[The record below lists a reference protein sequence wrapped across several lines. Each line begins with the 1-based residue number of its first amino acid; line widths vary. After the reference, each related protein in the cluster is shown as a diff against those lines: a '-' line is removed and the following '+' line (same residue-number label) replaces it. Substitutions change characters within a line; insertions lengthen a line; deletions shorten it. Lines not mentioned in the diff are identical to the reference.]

1 MPYKNSAGNSG
12 IAAEYANWRY
22 FNANLQ
28 RLGEYRSPRLS
39 GEAPKVTA
47 EPVTNWMNVAGNVF
61 QGAMG
66 LFEARREYSYKLAD
80 DWLSKHSL
88 EEYHQLM
95 KENNIPFQDDP
106 IAMQRL
112 KYRHGK
118 ILSELAEQDFQ
129 SRIDKGEFVGK
140 EPEEVDAEHFKYRYE
155 VLKEDSDVFPYQQD
169 GDYFFNQGYWEDS
182 NIDRDKVF
190 QRSQAVSD
198 DYHTQEALLQTESR
212 IMGLVNTQGVSA
224 NAIYGAFEQSYNDY
238 GYRITPSQRMTIAKN
253 ILEGLSTRIGDGDT
267 IIAYLA
273 DKKIP
278 GLGDSTFRDVFGDEG
293 LRAYSIKSRDL
304 TYLTNS
310 QQILDDWTIANGFI
324 NQGNFLGLQE
334 LWSNEMGLNGKTKR
348 ADFFFKM
355 MGEAKTQF
363 DKNQKAQVANSV
375 GLYNDNAK
383 KLWAEVFVN
392 DIVSGNPV
400 RQQSNKDWWAPRM
413 AMLGVDI
420 SDPKLKLTETDITE
434 VMEKMLRPTVD
445 ANGNTIPP
453 KLTPAMIAKGASRG
467 NLGAPNTFNPFTTFV
482 SKLSNNVTSQMA
494 ATINAIKAGNLNVA
508 PKVPDGFST
517 LAQIYMADPSA
528 VTNLSDSEAQELNS
542 LLYAQQQGFP
552 VENMMM
558 AMATYSVREKDKDFK
573 KLKDQV
579 KTKIY
584 KNLEVTDLGEETSK
598 IAKNPSNRALLVNSA
613 VYYYMLNGGNM
624 TKAIKSSRDSL
635 RDSTFNFSGTLVP
648 KGYFQSS
655 SYPTVN
661 PQYIADSIQRKV
673 ETTLSAR
680 GVPESA
686 VRVFVDQLDGNKL
699 KIVDWANPLKVY
711 NIYTREDI
719 EREAEDYVN
728 SNAKKVEDFVSGLG
742 ATGKGFGESTIY
754 NENFRRND

>member
-39 GEAPKVTA
+39 GEAPRVTVD
-47 EPVTNWMNVAGNVF
+47 PVTNWMGVAGNVF

-88 EEYHQLM
+88 KEYHQLM
-95 KENNIPFQDDP
+95 KDNNIPFQDDP

-140 EPEEVDAEHFKYRYE
+140 EPEEVDAEHFKYRYDI
-155 VLKEDSDVFPYQQD
+155 LKEDSDVFTYQQD
-169 GDYFFNQGYWEDS
+169 GDFFFNQGYWEDS
-182 NIDRDKVF
+182 NVDRDKVF

-198 DYHTQEALLQTESR
+198 DYHKQQAIIDIESQV
-212 IMGLVNTQGVSA
+212 MGLVNSGQSSDAIIGALTQA
-224 NAIYGAFEQSYNDY
+224 DNDY
-238 GYRITPSQRMTIAKN
+238 GYHITPNERLAISKN
-253 ILEGLSTRIGDGDT
+253 VMEGLSSTPWGDNV
-267 IIAYLA
+267 IAKMA
-273 DKKIP
+273 NKKIP
-278 GLGDSTFRDVFGDEG
+278 GLDKTFKDVFGDAG
-293 LRAYSIKSRDL
+293 LRAYSIKSKNLRYEMD
-304 TYLTNS
+304 TR
-310 QQILDDWTIANGFI
+310 QRLDDWTFANNAINNGDFI
-324 NQGNFLGLQE
+324 GLQKE
-334 LWSNEMGLNGKTKR
+334 WSIEQGLNGKTDR

-355 MGEAKTQF
+355 MGQAKTQF

-383 KLWAEVFVN
+383 KVWARVYLA
-392 DIVSGNPV
+392 DLAGGNSM
-400 RQQSNKDWWAPRM
+400 RQASNKDFWTPRL
-413 AMLGVDI
+413 AQLGVDI
-420 SDPKLKLTETDITE
+420 SSEKIKLTESDLNM
-434 VMEKMLRPTVD
+434 VMEEMLKTGELAPEV
-445 ANGNTIPP
+445 
-453 KLTPAMIAKGASRG
+453 IAKGAARG
-467 NLGAPNTFNPFTTFV
+467 NVGAIGTYNPYSSFV
-482 SKLSNNVTSQMA
+482 SKLSNNVTSQIA
-494 ATINAIKAGNLNVA
+494 STVNAMKAGNLDVA
-508 PKVPDGFST
+508 PKVPDGFNT

-528 VTNLSDSEAQELNS
+528 VTNLSDSEALELNS

-552 VENMMM
+552 VENMMA
-558 AMATYSVREKDKDFK
+558 AMATYSAREKDKDFK

-624 TKAIKSSRDSL
+624 TKAIKSSSDSL
-635 RDSTFNFSGTLVP
+635 RDSTFNFSGTLIP

-661 PQYIADSIQRKV
+661 PQYVADSIQRKV
-673 ETTLSAR
+673 ESTLSAR

-711 NIYTREDI
+711 NVYTRADI

-742 ATGKGFGESTIY
+742 TTGSGFGESTIY

>member
-28 RLGEYRSPRLS
+28 RLGEYSSPRLS

-47 EPVTNWMNVAGNVF
+47 NPVTNWMNVAGNVF

-88 EEYHQLM
+88 EEYHKLM
-95 KENNIPFQDDP
+95 KDNNIPFQDDP

-118 ILSELAEQDFQ
+118 ILSEIAEQDFQ

-140 EPEEVDAEHFKYRYE
+140 EPEEVDAEHFKYRYDI
-155 VLKEDSDVFPYQQD
+155 LKEDSDVFSYQQD

-190 QRSQAVSD
+190 QRSQAVSN

-253 ILEGLSTRIGDGDT
+253 ILEGLSTRIGDGDA

-278 GLGDSTFRDVFGDEG
+278 GLGQTFKDVFGDEG

-304 TYLTNS
+304 TYMTNS
-310 QQILDDWTIANGFI
+310 QKILDDWTIANGFI

-355 MGEAKTQF
+355 MEQAKTQF
-363 DKNQKAQVANSV
+363 DKNQNAQVANSV

-383 KLWAEVFVN
+383 KIWARVYLA
-392 DIVSGNPV
+392 DLAGGNSM
-400 RQQSNKDWWAPRM
+400 RQASNKDFWTPRL
-413 AMLGVDI
+413 AQLGIDI
-420 SDPKLKLTETDITE
+420 SSDKIKLTESDINM
-434 VMEKMLRPTVD
+434 VMEDMLKPKVD
-445 ANGNTIPP
+445 SNGNVVPP
-453 KLTPAMIAKGASRG
+453 ELTPEIIAKGAARG
-467 NLGAPNTFNPFTTFV
+467 SVGAVGTYNPYSSFV
-482 SKLSNNVTSQMA
+482 SKLSNNVTSQMT
-494 ATINAIKAGNLNVA
+494 ATINAIKAGNLNVP
-508 PKVPDGFST
+508 PKVPEGFNT
-517 LAQIYMADPSA
+517 LSQIYMANPSA
-528 VTNLSDSEAQELNS
+528 VTSLSDSEALELNS

-573 KLKDQV
+573 KLKDQI

-584 KNLEVTDLGEETSK
+584 NNLKVTDLGEETSK

-624 TKAIKSSRDSL
+624 TKAIKSSSDSL
-635 RDSTFNFSGTLVP
+635 RDSTFNFSGTLIP

-661 PQYIADSIQRKV
+661 PQYVADSIQRKV
-673 ETTLSAR
+673 ETTLSTR
-680 GVPESA
+680 GVPDSA

-711 NIYTREDI
+711 NAYTRADI

-728 SNAKKVEDFVSGLG
+728 SNAKKVEDFVSGSG

>member
-12 IAAEYANWRY
+12 IAAEYATWRY
-22 FNANLQ
+22 FNVNLQ

-39 GEAPKVTA
+39 GEAPRVTA
-47 EPVTNWMNVAGNVF
+47 DPVTNWMDVAGNVF

-66 LFEARREYSYKLAD
+66 LFEARREQSYKLAD
-80 DWLSKHSL
+80 DWLAKHSL
-88 EEYHQLM
+88 KEYHQLM
-95 KENNIPFQDDP
+95 KDNNIPFQDDP

-140 EPEEVDAEHFKYRYE
+140 EPEEVDAEHFKYRYDLLE
-155 VLKEDSDVFPYQQD
+155 EDSDVFPCQQD
-169 GDYFFNQGYWEDS
+169 GDFFFNQGYWEDS
-182 NIDRDKVF
+182 NADRDKVS

-198 DYHTQEALLQTESR
+198 DYHRQQAIIDIESQV
-212 IMGLVNTQGVSA
+212 MGLVNSGQSSDAIIGALTQA
-224 NAIYGAFEQSYNDY
+224 DNDY
-238 GYRITPSQRMTIAKN
+238 GYHITPNEKLAITKN
-253 ILEGLSTRIGDGDT
+253 VMEGLSATPWGDNV
-267 IIAYLA
+267 IARMA

-278 GLGDSTFRDVFGDEG
+278 GLDKTFKDVFGDAG
-293 LRAYSIKSRDL
+293 LRAYSIKAKNLRYEMD
-304 TYLTNS
+304 TR
-310 QQILDDWTIANGFI
+310 QRLDDWTFANNAINKGDFI
-324 NQGNFLGLQE
+324 GLQKE
-334 LWSNEMGLNGKTKR
+334 WSIEQGLNGKTDR

-355 MGEAKTQF
+355 MGQAKTQF

-383 KLWAEVFVN
+383 KVWARVYLA
-392 DIVSGNPV
+392 DLAGGNSM
-400 RQQSNKDWWAPRM
+400 RQTSNKDFWTPRL
-413 AMLGVDI
+413 AQLGVDI
-420 SDPKLKLTETDITE
+420 SSDKIKLTESDINM
-434 VMEKMLRPTVD
+434 VMEDMLKPKVD
-445 ANGNTIPP
+445 SNGNVVPP
-453 KLTPAMIAKGASRG
+453 ELTPEIIAKGASRG
-467 NLGAPNTFNPFTTFV
+467 NVGAVGTYNPYSSFA
-482 SKLSNNVTSQMA
+482 SKLSNNVTSQMT
-494 ATINAIKAGNLNVA
+494 ATINAMKAGNLDVA
-508 PKVPDGFST
+508 PKVPDGFNT

-528 VTNLSDSEAQELNS
+528 VTNLSDSEALELNS
-542 LLYAQQQGFP
+542 ILYAQQQGFP
-552 VENMMM
+552 VENMMT
-558 AMATYSVREKDKDFK
+558 AMATYSAREKDKDFK

-579 KTKIY
+579 KTNLF
-584 KNLEVTDLGEETSK
+584 KNLELTDLGEETSE

-624 TKAIKSSRDSL
+624 TKAIESSRDSL
-635 RDSTFNFSGTLVP
+635 SNSTFNFSGTLIP

-661 PQYIADSIQRKV
+661 PQYVADSIQRKV
-673 ETTLSAR
+673 ETTLSSR

-699 KIVDWANPLKVY
+699 KVVDWGNPLKVY
-711 NIYTREDI
+711 NVYTREDI

-742 ATGKGFGESTIY
+742 VTGKGFGETTIY

>member
-88 EEYHQLM
+88 KEYHQLM
-95 KENNIPFQDDP
+95 KDNNIPFQDDP

-129 SRIDKGEFVGK
+129 SRIDKGEFVGL
-140 EPEEVDAEHFKYRYE
+140 EPEEVDAEHFKYRYALLE
-155 VLKEDSDVFPYQQD
+155 EDSDVFPYQQD
-169 GDYFFNQGYWEDS
+169 GDFFFNQGYWEDS
-182 NIDRDKVF
+182 NADRDKVF

-198 DYHTQEALLQTESR
+198 DYHRQQAIIDIESQV
-212 IMGLVNTQGVSA
+212 MGLVNSGQSSDAIIGALTQSD
-224 NAIYGAFEQSYNDY
+224 NDY
-238 GYRITPSQRMTIAKN
+238 GYHITPNEKLAITKN
-253 ILEGLSTRIGDGDT
+253 IMEGLSATPWGDNV
-267 IIAYLA
+267 IAKMA

-278 GLGDSTFRDVFGDEG
+278 GLDKTFKDVFGDAG
-293 LRAYSIKSRDL
+293 LRAYSIKAKNLRYEMD
-304 TYLTNS
+304 TR
-310 QQILDDWTIANGFI
+310 QRLDDWTFANNAINNGDFI
-324 NQGNFLGLQE
+324 GLQKE
-334 LWSNEMGLNGKTKR
+334 WSIEQGLNGKTDR

-355 MGEAKTQF
+355 MDQAKTQF

-383 KLWAEVFVN
+383 KVWARVYLA
-392 DIVSGNPV
+392 DLAGGNAM
-400 RQQSNKDWWAPRM
+400 RQASNKDFWTPRLSQ
-413 AMLGVDI
+413 LGVDI
-420 SDPKLKLTETDITE
+420 SSDKIKLTESDLNM
-434 VMEKMLRPTVD
+434 VMEEMLKTGELAPEV
-445 ANGNTIPP
+445 
-453 KLTPAMIAKGASRG
+453 IAKGASRG
-467 NLGAPNTFNPFTTFV
+467 NVGAVGTYNPYSSFV
-482 SKLSNNVTSQMA
+482 SKLSNNVTSQMTA
-494 ATINAIKAGNLNVA
+494 AINAMKAGNLNVA
-508 PKVPDGFST
+508 PKIPDGFNT

-528 VTNLSDSEAQELNS
+528 VTGLSDSEAQELNS
-542 LLYAQQQGFP
+542 LLYSQQQGFP
-552 VENMMM
+552 IENAIT
-558 AMATYSVREKDKDFK
+558 AMANYMARENDKDFK
-573 KLKDQV
+573 KFKD
-579 KTKIY
+579 KTKGDIF
-584 KNLEVTDLGEETSK
+584 KRMDIADLGEETSK
-598 IAKNPSNRALLVNSA
+598 IVKNPSNTALLVNTSTF
-613 VYYYMLNGGNM
+613 YYMLNGGNL
-624 TKAIKSSRDSL
+624 TKAIESAKDSFRDSM
-635 RDSTFNFSGTLVP
+635 FNFSGTLIP

-655 SYPTVN
+655 GYPTVN
-661 PQYIADSIQRKV
+661 PQYVADSIQRKV
-673 ETTLSAR
+673 ESTLSSR

-699 KIVDWANPLKVY
+699 KIVDSGNPLKVY
-711 NIYTREDI
+711 NVYTREDI

-742 ATGKGFGESTIY
+742 VTGKGFGETTIY

>member
-28 RLGEYRSPRLS
+28 RLGEYSSPRLS

-47 EPVTNWMNVAGNVF
+47 EPVTNWMDVAGNVF

-66 LFEARREYSYKLAD
+66 LFEARRENSYKLAD

-88 EEYHQLM
+88 KEYHQLM
-95 KENNIPFQDDP
+95 KDNNIPFQDDP

-140 EPEEVDAEHFKYRYE
+140 EPEEVDAEHFKYRYDM
-155 VLKEDSDVFPYQQD
+155 LKEDSDVFTYQQD
-169 GDYFFNQGYWEDS
+169 GDFFFNQGYWEDS
-182 NIDRDKVF
+182 NVDRDKVF

-198 DYHTQEALLQTESR
+198 DYHKQQALIDIESQV
-212 IMGLVNTQGVSA
+212 MGLVNSGQSSDAIIGALTQA
-224 NAIYGAFEQSYNDY
+224 DNDY
-238 GYRITPSQRMTIAKN
+238 GYHITPNERLAISKN
-253 ILEGLSTRIGDGDT
+253 VMEGLSATPWGDSV
-267 IIAYLA
+267 IAKMA

-278 GLGDSTFRDVFGDEG
+278 GLDKTFKDVFGDAG
-293 LRAYSIKSRDL
+293 LRAYSIKSKNLRYEMD
-304 TYLTNS
+304 TR
-310 QQILDDWTIANGFI
+310 QRLDDWTFANNAINKGDFI
-324 NQGNFLGLQE
+324 GLQKE
-334 LWSNEMGLNGKTKR
+334 WSIEQSLNGKTDR
-348 ADFFFKM
+348 ADFLFKM
-355 MGEAKTQF
+355 MGQAKTQF

-383 KLWAEVFVN
+383 KIWARVYLA
-392 DIVSGNPV
+392 DLAGGNSM
-400 RQQSNKDWWAPRM
+400 RQASNKDFWTPRL
-413 AMLGVDI
+413 AQLGVDI
-420 SDPKLKLTETDITE
+420 SSDKIKLTESDINM
-434 VMEKMLRPTVD
+434 VMEDMLKPKVD
-445 ANGNTIPP
+445 SNGNVVPP
-453 KLTPAMIAKGASRG
+453 ELTPEVIAKGASRG
-467 NLGAPNTFNPFTTFV
+467 SVGAVGTYNPYSSFV
-482 SKLSNNVTSQMA
+482 SKLSNNVTSQMT
-494 ATINAIKAGNLNVA
+494 ATINAMKAGNLDVVPKA
-508 PKVPDGFST
+508 PEGFNT

-528 VTNLSDSEAQELNS
+528 VTNLSDSEALELNS

-552 VENMMM
+552 VENMMT
-558 AMATYSVREKDKDFK
+558 AMATYSAREKDKDFK

-579 KTKIY
+579 KTNLF
-584 KNLEVTDLGEETSK
+584 KNLELTDLGEETSE

-624 TKAIKSSRDSL
+624 AKAIESSRDSL
-635 RDSTFNFSGTLVP
+635 SNSTFNFSGTLIP

-661 PQYIADSIQRKV
+661 PQYVADSIQRKV
-673 ETTLSAR
+673 ETTLSSR
-680 GVPESA
+680 DVPESA

-699 KIVDWANPLKVY
+699 KVVDWGNPLKVY
-711 NIYTREDI
+711 NVYTREDI

-742 ATGKGFGESTIY
+742 VTGRGFGETTIY

>member
-95 KENNIPFQDDP
+95 KDNNIPFQDDP

-129 SRIDKGEFVGK
+129 SRIDKGEFVGL
-140 EPEEVDAEHFKYRYE
+140 EPEEVDAEHFKYRYALLE
-155 VLKEDSDVFPYQQD
+155 EDSDVFTYQQD
-169 GDYFFNQGYWEDS
+169 GDFFFNQGYWEDS
-182 NIDRDKVF
+182 NADRDKVF

-198 DYHTQEALLQTESR
+198 DYHRQQAIIDIESQV
-212 IMGLVNTQGVSA
+212 MGLVNSGQSSDAIIGALTQSD
-224 NAIYGAFEQSYNDY
+224 NDY
-238 GYRITPSQRMTIAKN
+238 GYHITPNEKLAITKN
-253 ILEGLSTRIGDGDT
+253 VMEGLSATPWGDNV
-267 IIAYLA
+267 IAKMA

-278 GLGDSTFRDVFGDEG
+278 GLDKTFKDVFGDAG
-293 LRAYSIKSRDL
+293 LRAYSIKAKNLRYEMD
-304 TYLTNS
+304 TR
-310 QQILDDWTIANGFI
+310 QRLDDWTFANNAINNGDFI
-324 NQGNFLGLQE
+324 GLQKE
-334 LWSNEMGLNGKTKR
+334 WSIERGLNGKTDR

-355 MGEAKTQF
+355 MGQAKTQF

-383 KLWAEVFVN
+383 KVWARVYLA
-392 DIVSGNPV
+392 DLAGGNAM
-400 RQQSNKDWWAPRM
+400 RQASNKDFWTPRLSQ
-413 AMLGVDI
+413 LGVDI
-420 SDPKLKLTETDITE
+420 SSDKIKLTESDLNM
-434 VMEKMLRPTVD
+434 VMEEMLKTGELAPEV
-445 ANGNTIPP
+445 
-453 KLTPAMIAKGASRG
+453 IAKGASRG
-467 NLGAPNTFNPFTTFV
+467 NVGAVGTYNPYSSFV
-482 SKLSNNVTSQMA
+482 SKLSNNVTSQMTA
-494 ATINAIKAGNLNVA
+494 VINAMKAGNLNVA
-508 PKVPDGFST
+508 PKVPDGFNT

-542 LLYAQQQGFP
+542 LLYAQQQGFSI
-552 VENMMM
+552 ENSIM
-558 AMATYSVREKDKDFK
+558 AMANYMARENDKDFK
-573 KLKDQV
+573 KFKD
-579 KTKIY
+579 KTKGDIF
-584 KNLEVTDLGEETSK
+584 KRMDIADLGEETSK
-598 IAKNPSNRALLVNSA
+598 IVKNPSNTALLVNTSTF
-613 VYYYMLNGGNM
+613 YYMLNGGNL
-624 TKAIKSSRDSL
+624 TKAIESAKDSFRDSM
-635 RDSTFNFSGTLVP
+635 FNFSGTLIP

-661 PQYIADSIQRKV
+661 PQYVADSIQRKV

-699 KIVDWANPLKVY
+699 KIVDSGNPLKVY
-711 NIYTREDI
+711 NVYTREDI

-742 ATGKGFGESTIY
+742 VTGEGFGETTIY